1 MIEVSN
7 SDLFIC
13 SDLNE
18 DFIPTKEIDNGR
30 FVRNPERPLRL
41 KYVHNYMTKRFE
53 SISPEKFSEEWILKV
68 HNEKYYEYIKRKS
81 AEVEGEYIP
90 EVFFVDPIFDTGT
103 PILRSSYDAAVKA
116 VNAVLTSVSYVLEN
130 KRPVYSISRPPG
142 HHAMRNYGGGYC
154 YFNNVA
160 IAARYLNSKGLRVA
174 ILDIDFHHGNGTQD
188 IFYDDPSVLYVSI
201 HGDPRKFFPW
211 YSGYEDEIG
220 TGKAEGTNL
229 NIPLPGGS
237 DKRIYIEALNK
248 AIGKILSYGPDF
260 LIVSFGTDT
269 HIEDPVGKFS
279 LLSEDYRDIGSLIS
293 TTLCEKI
300 TMICI
305 VQEGGY
311 NPRSNLSAVRNFFDG
326 FLGIMS

>member
-1 MIEVSN
+1 MYSKA
-7 SDLFIC
+7 DLIVC

-41 KYVHNYMTKRFE
+41 RYVHNYIVKEFK
-53 SISPEKFSEEWILKV
+53 SIAPEKFSEEWILKV
-68 HNEKYYEYIKRKS
+68 HNEKYYDYIKRKS

-103 PILRSSYDAAVKA
+103 PILKSSFEAATRA
-116 VNAVLTSVSYVLEN
+116 VNVVLTSVSYVLEN
-130 KRPVYSISRPPG
+130 RRPVYAITRPPG

-154 YFNNVA
+154 YFNNAA
-160 IAARYLNSKGLRVA
+160 IAARYLESKGLRVA
-174 ILDIDFHHGNGTQD
+174 ILDVDFHHGNGTQD

-201 HGDPRKFFPW
+201 HGDPREFFPW

-220 TGKAEGTNL
+220 AGKAEGTNL

-237 DKRIYIEALNK
+237 DKQIYIGALNR
-248 AIGKILSYGPDF
+248 AIEKIVDYMPDF
-260 LIVSFGTDT
+260 FLVSLGTDT

-279 LLSEDYRDIGSLIS
+279 LLSQDYHDIGNIIS
-293 TTLCEKI
+293 TQLCERI
-300 TMICI
+300 PMTCVI
-305 VQEGGY
+305 QEGGY
-311 NPRSNLSAVRNFFDG
+311 NPRANLSAVRNFFNG
-326 FLGIMS
+326 FLDIES